1 MNELNNLNKKLEP
14 DFSQRRRLLNKKI
27 IYVIMV
33 LFKYIL
39 AALILVETS

>member
-1 MNELNNLNKKLEP
+1 MNELNNLNKKLKP
-14 DFSQRRRLLNKKI
+14 GFRQQRCLLNKKI